1 MNAKV
6 SRLHVA
12 VDPERRRA
20 NTISSI
26 AVSLS
31 ANELTMRATVPTL
44 GNRASYVT
52 LRAIYEKLD
61 HELSRIEC
69 LADEFLELAQ
79 HEEAESGQ

>member
-1 MNAKV
+1 MSADV
-6 SRLHVA
+6 VRLRVA
-12 VDPERRRA
+12 LTPERRRA
-20 NTISSI
+20 STIQDV
-26 AVSLS
+26 AVSLR

-44 GNRASYVT
+44 GNREAYAT

-79 HEEAESGQ
+79 AEESESPE